1 MDVMPFGLKNAP
13 SKFQRIMNDILN
25 AHSKFYIVYI
35 NDVLIFSHFID
46 QHFKHLHT
54 FFHTAKQNDLVVSK
68 TKISLFQTRV
78 RFLGH
83 YICQGILTSI
93 ERSLTF
99 TNKFPDKITNKTQL
113 QRFLGGLNYVQ
124 DYYPIISGLGKPL
137 HDRLKSNLIPCSDL
151 CTNLEK
157 QIKKQVQ
164 TISLLH
170 LANPLAPKIVE
181 TDASDLGYGGIL
193 KQV

>member
-1 MDVMPFGLKNAP
+1 
-13 SKFQRIMNDILN
+13 
-25 AHSKFYIVYI
+25 
-35 NDVLIFSHFID
+35 
-46 QHFKHLHT
+46 
-54 FFHTAKQNDLVVSK
+54 
-68 TKISLFQTRV
+68 
-78 RFLGH
+78 
-83 YICQGILTSI
+83 
-93 ERSLTF
+93 
-99 TNKFPDKITNKTQL
+99 L